1 MKVENLMSKE
11 VMVVRENTPVDRMI
25 KLFRKHEITGAPVI
39 DESQKL
45 KGVVSLSDLFRAEQS
60 HDSHEFYLN
69 PSWSMVPHED
79 VESEYSSTVKDIMTK
94 LVIHVEADDDIEKAC
109 DLMVDLG
116 IHRLVV
122 TRGEKVVGI
131 ISSGDLVREFRDRL
145 KAAKQLR

>member
-1 MKVENLMSKE
+1 MKVEKLMSKE
-11 VMVVRENTPVDRMI
+11 VMVVQEDTPVDRMI
-25 KLFRKHEITGAPVI
+25 KLFRKHDITGAPVI
-39 DESQKL
+39 NEEGEL
-45 KGVVSLSDLFRAEQS
+45 KGVVSLSDLFRAEKG

-69 PSWSMVPHED
+69 PSWSSVPHHE
-79 VESEYSSTVKDIMTK
+79 EKEYNSTVKDIMTK
-94 LVIHVEADDDIEKAC
+94 LVIHVEADDDIERAC

-122 TRGEKVVGI
+122 TREGKVVGN

>member
-1 MKVENLMSKE
+1 MKVEDLMSSE
-11 VMVVRENTPVDRMI
+11 VLVVREDTPVDRMI
-25 KLFRKHEITGAPVI
+25 QLFRKHEITGAPVI

-45 KGVVSLSDLFRAEQS
+45 RGVVSLSDLFRAEGA

-69 PSWSMVPHED
+69 PSWSMIPHHD
-79 VESEYSSTVKDIMTK
+79 DSKYSSTVKDIMTK
-94 LVIHVEADDDIEKAC
+94 LVIHVEADDDIERAC

-122 TRGEKVVGI
+122 TRQGKVVGN